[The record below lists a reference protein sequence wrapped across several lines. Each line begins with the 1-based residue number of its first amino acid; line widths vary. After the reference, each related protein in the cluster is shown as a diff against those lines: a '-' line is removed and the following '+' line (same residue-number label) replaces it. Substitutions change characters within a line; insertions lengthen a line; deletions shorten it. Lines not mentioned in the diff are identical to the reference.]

1 MEDQERKLY
10 KVENN
15 FIMLKLKVNEGSK
28 GLLDNRTY
36 EIVFL
41 WKEPLKAKTKSFK
54 VFEKMRKRIKNMR
67 KQT

>member
-28 GLLDNRTY
+28 GLLDKRTY

-67 KQT
+67 KRT